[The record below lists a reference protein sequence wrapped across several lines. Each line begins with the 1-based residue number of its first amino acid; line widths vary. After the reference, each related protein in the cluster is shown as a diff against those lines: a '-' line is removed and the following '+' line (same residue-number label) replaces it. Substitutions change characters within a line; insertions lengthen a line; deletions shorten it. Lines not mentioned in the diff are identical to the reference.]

1 MKDTNQSHIQ
11 TSSTFNLYSHDNRA
25 TVNALTATLK
35 IRDVE
40 TQGHSERVARF
51 SGLLGRE
58 LGLKPTQ
65 MKSLEYGSLLH
76 DIGKIGVPDAILR
89 KPGPLT
95 TEEWARM
102 REHPLLGLRIL
113 SGINFLDSAS
123 LVVVQHHERWDG
135 RGYPYGLS
143 GTEIDRNARIF
154 AVADAF
160 DAMISDRVY
169 RAGRAFAEATEELRK
184 HSGQQF
190 DPEVIECFTR
200 IPQREW
206 ELAREGKFDCAV
218 DRQEYRL
225 SQRTNQ
231 TRLSVFAPFAS
242 LRELFNGQKGNFE
255 MQNYK

>member
-1 MKDTNQSHIQ
+1 MKDTNQSHTQ

-25 TVNALTATLK
+25 TVNVLAATLK

-51 SGLLGRE
+51 SELLGRE
-58 LGLKPTQ
+58 LGLNRTQ
-65 MKSLEYGSLLH
+65 MKSLEYGALLH

-113 SGINFLDSAS
+113 SGVGFLESAA

-143 GTEIDRNARIF
+143 GTAIDRNARIF

-169 RAGRAFAEATEELRK
+169 RAGRPFAEASEELRRGA
-184 HSGQQF
+184 GQQF
-190 DPEVIECFTR
+190 DPEVIECFTG

-206 ELAREGKFDCAV
+206 ETTTRARSTK
-218 DRQEYRL
+218 
-225 SQRTNQ
+225 
-231 TRLSVFAPFAS
+231 
-242 LRELFNGQKGNFE
+242 
-255 MQNYK
+255 